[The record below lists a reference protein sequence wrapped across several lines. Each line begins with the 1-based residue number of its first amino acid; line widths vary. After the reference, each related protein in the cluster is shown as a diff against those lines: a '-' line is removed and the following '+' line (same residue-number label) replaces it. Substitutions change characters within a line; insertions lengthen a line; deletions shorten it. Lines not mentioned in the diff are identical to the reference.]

1 LADRK
6 VTMTCQVPIDEV
18 ESFSKYILKMT
29 RESSFDGLSVNV
41 VKKSPSERSFAP
53 LDLMSYVVSFIV
65 IVAEGPE
72 AAKKLN
78 SALKVL
84 RKRLDSKKITY
95 TEKQG

>member
-1 LADRK
+1 
-6 VTMTCQVPIDEV
+6 MTCQIPIDEAD
-18 ESFSKYILKMT
+18 SFSKYILNMT
-29 RESSFDGLSVNV
+29 RESSFDGLNVKV
-41 VKKSPSERSFAP
+41 VKKSPSERDFAP

-72 AAKKLN
+72 ATKKLN
-78 SALKVL
+78 SALKIL